1 MIEALQF
8 QAYAK
13 GEYLYRQD
21 ETAEVFYLLLE
32 GKLQVDYFHADG
44 HQAVFSF
51 MTPFSILG
59 DLELFEDWSAVKN
72 VQALEDSLVLAAP
85 AQLMRQY
92 GADDARFLRFILHHI
107 IQKIDFSSSL
117 QAQATLS
124 LACRL
129 ARYLRY
135 RLQKDGIVLRLE
147 KREALAAM
155 LGTSVRHLNRTLR
168 RLSELGVIDVHN
180 KTLIINDPQQLA
192 AIAEEALQKGT

>member
-1 MIEALQF
+1 MIEALQL
-8 QAYAK
+8 QAYVK

-21 ETAEVFYLLLE
+21 ETAETFYLLLE

-51 MTPFSILG
+51 VTPFSTLG
-59 DLELFEDWSAVKN
+59 DLELFEAWSAVKN

-85 AQLMRQY
+85 AHLIRQH
-92 GADDARFLRFILHHI
+92 GTEDARFLRFILHHV
-107 IQKIDFSSSL
+107 IQKIDFSSTL
-117 QAQATLS
+117 QAQTTLS

-129 ARYLRY
+129 ARYLLY
-135 RLQKDGIVLRLE
+135 RLQKDGVVLHLE

-168 RLSELGVIDVHN
+168 QLSELGVIDVHN
-180 KTLIINDPQQLA
+180 KTLTINDPQQLSI
-192 AIAEEALQKGT
+192 IAEEMFQKGT